1 MASEGLTNTAGAWHC
16 AFPLAGITT
25 AKFLLEY
32 HNGCLKSN
40 YGPNLD
46 VKTDQSP
53 ASWFSFGHCYGGGRR
68 GLFLNVFLVY
78 VFSHQ
83 LTPED
88 NEK

>member
-1 MASEGLTNTAGAWHC
+1 MCVSISGDHYC
-16 AFPLAGITT
+16 
-25 AKFLLEY
+25 KVV
-32 HNGCLKSN
+32 KSN

-53 ASWFSFGHCYGGGRR
+53 ASWSSFGHCYGGRR